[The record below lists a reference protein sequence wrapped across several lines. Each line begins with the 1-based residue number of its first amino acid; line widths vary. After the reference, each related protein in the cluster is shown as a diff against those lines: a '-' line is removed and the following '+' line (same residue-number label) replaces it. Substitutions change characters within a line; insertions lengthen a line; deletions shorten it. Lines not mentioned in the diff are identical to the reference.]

1 MNESLEKRVS
11 MLERLL
17 SKERARTKNVTT
29 IKFTENDS
37 SSTAAGVYAFDFFT
51 EAGNKISFEVCYESK
66 DSSLSSDVEIF
77 YDELIMLSYKSII
90 GKNRLIVGGV
100 ATKKEGRIK
109 IVFHSPSNVSQ
120 ISATVSGIVEKN
132 DFGSFVTGDY
142 FEGND
147 YAFLYDGTKNRATLY
162 SCENDELFKKAE
174 FNGVKGG
181 AIKATASNEILIAL
195 VKDNGLDVRKFTI
208 STSAVTDEKITS
220 VNADYVVFAPD
231 LYVLDKGIA
240 KKYVVNDDLSLAL
253 NADAECLYASE
264 IAATAA
270 FNKLCYKEYD
280 GVWYFKNRS
289 GKKTRLGKGEKL
301 HVAKNK
307 SYCSADGV
315 IYEINEATGAR
326 EAKAYGDEY
335 LPLGAGY
342 IVRRGQ
348 NIDYKK
354 LN

>member
-17 SKERARTKNVTT
+17 REERERTKNVTT

-51 EAGNKISFEVCYESK
+51 EAGNKISFEVCYESNA
-66 DSSLSSDVEIF
+66 SSLSNDVDIF

-90 GKNRLIVGGV
+90 GKNRIIVGGV
-100 ATKKEGRIK
+100 ATKKEGQIK
-109 IVFHSPSNVSQ
+109 VVFHSPSNVSQ

-147 YAFLYDGTKNRATLY
+147 YALLYDGTKNRATLY
-162 SCENDELFKKAE
+162 SCENDELLKKAE

-181 AIKATASNEILIAL
+181 AIKATASDGILIAL
-195 VKDNGLDVRKFTI
+195 VKDSGLDVRKFTV

-253 NADAECLYASE
+253 NADAESVYASE

-270 FNKLCYKEYD
+270 FNKLCRKEYD

-301 HVAKNK
+301 HVAENK

-342 IVRRGQ
+342 VVRRGQ
-348 NIDYKK
+348 DIDYKK

>member
-51 EAGNKISFEVCYESK
+51 EAGNKISFEICYESK

-100 ATKKEGRIK
+100 ATKKEGQIK
-109 IVFHSPSNVSQ
+109 VVFHSPSNVSQ

-195 VKDNGLDVRKFTI
+195 VKDNG
-208 STSAVTDEKITS
+208 
-220 VNADYVVFAPD
+220 
-231 LYVLDKGIA
+231 
-240 KKYVVNDDLSLAL
+240 
-253 NADAECLYASE
+253 
-264 IAATAA
+264 
-270 FNKLCYKEYD
+270 
-280 GVWYFKNRS
+280 
-289 GKKTRLGKGEKL
+289 
-301 HVAKNK
+301 
-307 SYCSADGV
+307 
-315 IYEINEATGAR
+315 
-326 EAKAYGDEY
+326 
-335 LPLGAGY
+335 
-342 IVRRGQ
+342 
-348 NIDYKK
+348 
-354 LN
+354 

>member
-17 SKERARTKNVTT
+17 REERARTKNVTT

-51 EAGNKISFEVCYESK
+51 EAGNKISFEVCYESNA
-66 DSSLSSDVEIF
+66 SSLSNDVEIF

-90 GKNRLIVGGV
+90 GKNRIIVGGV
-100 ATKKEGRIK
+100 ATKKEGQIK
-109 IVFHSPSNVSQ
+109 VVFRAPSNVSQ
-120 ISATVSGIVEKN
+120 ISATASGIVEKN
-132 DFGSFVTGDY
+132 DFGSFVAGDY

-147 YAFLYDGTKNRATLY
+147 YAFLYDGTKKSATLY
-162 SCENDELFKKAE
+162 SCGNDELLKKAE

-181 AIKATASNEILIAL
+181 AIKATDSDGILIAL
-195 VKDNGLDVRKFTI
+195 VKDGGLDVRKFTV

-220 VNADYVVFAPD
+220 VNADHVVFAPD

-253 NADAECLYASE
+253 NADAESVYASE

-270 FNKLCYKEYD
+270 FNKLCCKEYD

-301 HVAKNK
+301 HVAENK

-342 IVRRGQ
+342 VVRRGQ

>member
-17 SKERARTKNVTT
+17 REERARTKNVTT

-37 SSTAAGVYAFDFFT
+37 SSTATGVYAFDFFT
-51 EAGNKISFEVCYESK
+51 EAGNKISFEVCYESNA
-66 DSSLSSDVEIF
+66 SSLSSDVEIF

-90 GKNRLIVGGV
+90 GKNRIIVGGV
-100 ATKKEGRIK
+100 ATKKEGQIK
-109 IVFHSPSNVSQ
+109 VVFRSPSNVSQ

-147 YAFLYDGTKNRATLY
+147 YALLYDGTKKSATLY
-162 SCENDELFKKAE
+162 SCENDELLKKAE

-181 AIKATASNEILIAL
+181 AIKATASDGILIAL
-195 VKDNGLDVRKFTI
+195 VKDGGLDVRKFTV

-220 VNADYVVFAPD
+220 VNADYVVFAPE

-240 KKYVVNDDLSLAL
+240 KKYVVNDDLSVAL
-253 NADAECLYASE
+253 TADAESVYASE

-270 FNKLCYKEYD
+270 FNKLCCKEYD

-289 GKKTRLGKGEKL
+289 DKKTRLGKGEKL

-342 IVRRGQ
+342 VVRRGQ

>member
-17 SKERARTKNVTT
+17 REERERTKNVTT

-51 EAGNKISFEVCYESK
+51 EAGNKISFEVCYESNA
-66 DSSLSSDVEIF
+66 SSLSNDVEIF

-90 GKNRLIVGGV
+90 GKNRIIVGGV
-100 ATKKEGRIK
+100 ATKKEGQIK
-109 IVFHSPSNVSQ
+109 VVFRSPSNVSQ
-120 ISATVSGIVEKN
+120 ISATVGGIVEKN

-142 FEGND
+142 FEGYD

-162 SCENDELFKKAE
+162 SCGNDELLKKAE

-181 AIKATASNEILIAL
+181 AIKATDSDGILIAL
-195 VKDNGLDVRKFTI
+195 VKDSGLDVRKFTV

-220 VNADYVVFAPD
+220 VNADHVVFAPD

-253 NADAECLYASE
+253 NADAESVYASE

-270 FNKLCYKEYD
+270 FNKLCCKEYD

-342 IVRRGQ
+342 VVRRGQ

>member
-17 SKERARTKNVTT
+17 REERARTKNVTT

-51 EAGNKISFEVCYESK
+51 EAGNKISFEVCYESNA
-66 DSSLSSDVEIF
+66 SSLSSDVEIF
-77 YDELIMLSYKSII
+77 YDELIMLSYKSIN
-90 GKNRLIVGGV
+90 GKNRIIVGGV
-100 ATKKEGRIK
+100 ATKKEGQIK
-109 IVFHSPSNVSQ
+109 VVFHSPSNVSQ

-147 YAFLYDGTKNRATLY
+147 YALLYDGTKKSATLY
-162 SCENDELFKKAE
+162 SCENDELLKKAE
-174 FNGVKGG
+174 FNAVKGG
-181 AIKATASNEILIAL
+181 AIKATDSDGILIAL
-195 VKDNGLDVRKFTI
+195 VKDGGLDVRKFTV

-220 VNADYVVFAPD
+220 VNADHVVFAPD

-240 KKYVVNDDLSLAL
+240 KNYVVNDDLSLAL
-253 NADAECLYASE
+253 NADAESVYASE

-270 FNKLCYKEYD
+270 FNKLCCKEYD

-301 HVAKNK
+301 HVAENK

-342 IVRRGQ
+342 VVRRGQ